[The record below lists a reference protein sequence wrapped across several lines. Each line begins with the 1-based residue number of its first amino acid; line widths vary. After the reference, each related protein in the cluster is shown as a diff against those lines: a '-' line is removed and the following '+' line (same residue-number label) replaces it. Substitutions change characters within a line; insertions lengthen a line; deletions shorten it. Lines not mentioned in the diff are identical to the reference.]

1 MLHRIIIISNK
12 IFHTD
17 LCTTTQHYQFRH
29 VCLRIFWTSLC
40 KTKCWSFLRFFFL
53 LFRVV
58 GIPNCTWT
66 FMSMMNRLT
75 LYLDYFAL
83 EICRYIHVYLHTYRL
98 TFNVFTIAVV
108 ANESETVRISNRSV
122 NISIRVNCGY
132 LVATWSWPPT
142 GCWIIVVRIV
152 PSSPTFTHTSI
163 TLLDIFKIQNF
174 AFFYFFFE

>member
-1 MLHRIIIISNK
+1 
-12 IFHTD
+12 
-17 LCTTTQHYQFRH
+17 
-29 VCLRIFWTSLC
+29 
-40 KTKCWSFLRFFFL
+40 
-53 LFRVV
+53 
-58 GIPNCTWT
+58 
-66 FMSMMNRLT
+66 MMNRLT
-75 LYLDYFAL
+75 LYLGYFAL

-152 PSSPTFTHTSI
+152 PSSPYFYSYIYHASY
-163 TLLDIFKIQNF
+163 DIFKIQNF
-174 AFFYFFFE
+174 DFFYFFRIISIFY